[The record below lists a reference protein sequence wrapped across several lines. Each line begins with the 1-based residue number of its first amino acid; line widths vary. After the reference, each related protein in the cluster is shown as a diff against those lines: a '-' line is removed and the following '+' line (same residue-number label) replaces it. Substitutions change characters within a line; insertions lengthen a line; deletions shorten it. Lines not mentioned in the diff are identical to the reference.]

1 MQVPGKNNRS
11 KGPQMR
17 RIELIVIDLVIDLC
31 HLCYHMPDLQRESD
45 MNTRDITTQ
54 RNRLGKIMERIV
66 ASYEEAKPRI
76 HHLDQMP
83 LPSREDVA
91 RIMEA
96 IEEVIYPGYY
106 SAGGVTHQGIFYR
119 VQERIG
125 WLFEHLCDQIFKSQR
140 HMKYLGSDS
149 FLTGD
154 AEAEECAYAFLDSLP
169 KIRRLLAKDIEAA
182 YDGDPAALCIDE
194 IILSYPTTYS
204 ITAYRAAHELYR
216 LNVPL
221 LPRMLTELAHARTG
235 IDIHPGA
242 QIGESFFIDHG
253 TGVVIGETTV
263 IGNNV
268 KLYQGVTLGALSFP
282 KDEKGRLIR
291 GHKRHPTIEDN
302 VVIYAGTTILGGS
315 TVIGEGSV
323 IGGNVWL
330 TESVPPGTR
339 VVQAEPKPKFIAV
352 SDQLQEVSR

>member
-1 MQVPGKNNRS
+1 MDKQKLTV
-11 KGPQMR
+11 
-17 RIELIVIDLVIDLC
+17 
-31 HLCYHMPDLQRESD
+31 
-45 MNTRDITTQ
+45 T
-54 RNRLGKIMERIV
+54 RNRLADIMERIV
-66 ASYEEAKPRI
+66 ASYDDARPKI
-76 HHLDQMP
+76 HHLDQAP

-106 SAGGVTHQGIFYR
+106 SSGGVTHQGIFYR

-125 WLFEHLCDQIFKSQR
+125 WLFEHLRDQILKSQR
-140 HMKYLGSDS
+140 HMKYM
-149 FLTGD
+149 GD
-154 AEAEECAYAFLDSLP
+154 EQFIVSGEEAEECTYAFLEALP
-169 KIRRLLAKDIEAA
+169 RVRRMLAKDIEAA

-194 IILSYPTTYS
+194 IILSYPATYA
-204 ITAYRAAHELYR
+204 ITAYRTAHELYR
-216 LNVPL
+216 LGVPL

-242 QIGESFFIDHG
+242 EIGECFFIDHG
-253 TGVVIGETTV
+253 TGVVVGETTV

-302 VVIYAGTTILGGS
+302 VVIYAGTTILGGN
-315 TVIGEGSV
+315 TVIGEGCV

-330 TESVPPGTR
+330 TESVPAGTR
-339 VVQAEPKPKFIAV
+339 VVQAEPKPRFLAV
-352 SDQLQEVSR
+352 TDELQKV